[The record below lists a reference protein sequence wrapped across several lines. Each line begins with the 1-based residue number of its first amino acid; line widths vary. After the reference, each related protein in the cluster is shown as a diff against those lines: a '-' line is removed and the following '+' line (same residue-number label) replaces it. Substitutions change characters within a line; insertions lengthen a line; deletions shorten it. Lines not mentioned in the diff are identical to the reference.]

1 MSDDPHEGARE
12 RLARLLD
19 DRRAV
24 ARLAVLLL
32 VVTLTGVGAADTA
45 AYERPRVAPGTIE
58 APAAGETVIS
68 VQGDNIGGDV
78 NPNKPARL
86 VGVGPRGE
94 TRWRVAQSALNVS
107 WFYDVDPL
115 PDGDLLVVG
124 TVDRRTRVMRLDG
137 DTRGV
142 EWTETLP
149 LWDTHDVTLTSEG
162 NLLVANM
169 RNTNDGTSDDR
180 VFVYNRT
187 TGGVEWEWLFR
198 EHYPEDT
205 DEGVSSGD
213 WTHVNDVDVIAED
226 LYLLSPRNFDQIVVV
241 NRSTD
246 EVVMR
251 LGADGNHSMLDEQHN
266 PAYLQTE
273 AGAPAMLVADSE
285 NDRVIEYTCDRADPD
300 HPLDGDMEPN
310 CDWERTWS
318 VGGFEWPRDA
328 DRLPNGN
335 TLVTDTIEHRVV
347 EVTPR
352 GEVVWEYHAP
362 WLPFDA
368 ERPVHGREAGGP
380 AMRDLNVS
388 GAFTAHDAGA
398 ATADTAGADGSALA
412 ALPGYGVVVEA
423 GETVQGVLPWL
434 RPVWMPASGFLLFA
448 AAGLVVL
455 CWGAAEAWLA
465 RDQLRRRLAG
475 LRGRSRAPE

>member
-1 MSDDPHEGARE
+1 MSDDPRGRPRE
-12 RLARLLD
+12 RLADRLD
-19 DRRAV
+19 GRWTA

-32 VVTLTGVGAADTA
+32 AVSLAGTGVADTA
-45 AYERPRVAPGTIE
+45 VYDRPQVAPGTIE
-58 APAAGETVIS
+58 APAAGETVIA

-94 TRWRVAQSALNVS
+94 TNWQVAQSALNVS

-124 TVDRRTRVMRLDG
+124 TVDRRTRVIRLDG
-137 DTRGV
+137 DTREP
-142 EWTETLP
+142 EWVETLP
-149 LWDTHDVTLTSEG
+149 LWDTHDVTLTAEG

-169 RNTNDGTSDDR
+169 RNTNNGTSDDR

-187 TGGVEWEWLFR
+187 TDEVEWEWLFR
-198 EHYPEDT
+198 EHYPADT
-205 DEGVSSGD
+205 DEGVSAGD

-226 LYLLSPRNFDQIVVV
+226 LYLLSPRNFDQVIVV

-246 EVVMR
+246 EIVMR
-251 LGADGNHSMLDEQHN
+251 LGADGNHSVLDEQHN
-266 PAYLQTE
+266 PSYLQTE
-273 AGAPAMLVADSE
+273 AGAPALLVADSE
-285 NDRVIEYTCDRADPD
+285 NDRVVEYTCDRADPD

-335 TLVTDTIEHRVV
+335 TLVTDTINHRVV

-362 WLPFDA
+362 WLPYDA

-380 AMRDLNVS
+380 TMHDLNVS
-388 GAFTAHDAGA
+388 GAFAVHDAGA
-398 ATADTAGADGSALA
+398 TPVDTDEESVLA
-412 ALPGYGVVVEA
+412 RLPGHGLVVDA

-434 RPVWMPASGFLLFA
+434 RPVWMPPSAFLLFA
-448 AAGLVVL
+448 TAGLLVL
-455 CWGAAEAWLA
+455 GWGAVEAWLA
-465 RDQLRRRLAG
+465 RDRLRRRLAA
-475 LRGRSRAPE
+475 LRGRDRATK